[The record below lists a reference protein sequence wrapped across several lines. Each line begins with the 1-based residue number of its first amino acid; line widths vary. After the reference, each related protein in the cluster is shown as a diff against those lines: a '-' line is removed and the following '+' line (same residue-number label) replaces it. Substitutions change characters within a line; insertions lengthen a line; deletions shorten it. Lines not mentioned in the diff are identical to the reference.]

1 MMSATPRPGSGNA
14 SGLMSIVDKCL
25 LVREPL
31 SCDIDMDMLDM
42 SLCRTK
48 AVSLLRW
55 RQLRAAVYS

>member
-1 MMSATPRPGSGNA
+1 
-14 SGLMSIVDKCL
+14 MSIVDKCL